1 MSLRFLLLFFVSA
14 TAGIPQLTWAS
25 SQACVG
31 NLVWLDDNAN
41 GIKENAESGFPGI
54 EVALHRSSKIIDQVV
69 TSNGYFQLCAPTA
82 GEYQLKIQIPEGY
95 VVSTPNAGTSDHKDS
110 DSDANGVINVLARAG
125 KRQTKFDFGLTP
137 TDSSIQFTAS
147 TIPAVSNVAISALS
161 TNDAPPIY
169 TGENSILFG
178 PWVESR
184 HRNDGVFDRF
194 NAALMWTRTS
204 NVISVLEDAR
214 NTKTSLILQLGSVQE
229 WGWNFQTNS
238 SRFTLA
244 KWKRS
249 VDRFAKDANIN
260 RALSQAISD
269 GVIRSIYLIDEPHHK
284 RWSPGRNNY
293 KHITNADIDEMAR
306 YIKSYWPAAS
316 TAVRASPRTLF
327 SYGRANRNWRY
338 LDEAFLM
345 INYRKWKKFGKR
357 TVEDFM
363 EREIAEANR
372 QGLGLIGSIQM
383 LIGGP
388 YSDKDWWSNR
398 SSSGAKPTGKLK
410 VSPDELETYVEA
422 FLQPR
427 NAKGEIDSN
436 GVRRFND
443 IMIFRWDRNNERDW
457 KNRHYSNTI
466 DDLNQLL
473 NAL

>member
-1 MSLRFLLLFFVSA
+1 MNLRVLLLVLA
-14 TAGIPQLTWAS
+14 TFAAYSTQLSWAS

-31 NLVWLDDNAN
+31 NLVWLDKNAN
-41 GIKENAESGFPGI
+41 GIKDNGESGFPGI
-54 EVALHRSSKIIDQVV
+54 EVALYRSNKVIDQVV

-95 VVSTPNAGTSDHKDS
+95 VVSIPNAGTSDHKDS

-125 KRQTKFDFGLTP
+125 KRQTKFDFGLTLN
-137 TDSSIQFTAS
+137 DSVTQYSAS
-147 TIPAVSNVAISALS
+147 PNSAVSNVAVSNFNI
-161 TNDAPPIY
+161 TKAPPIY

-194 NAALMWTRTS
+194 NAALLWTRSS
-204 NVISVLEDAR
+204 NILSVLEDAR
-214 NTKTSLILQLGSVQE
+214 NTNTSLILQLGSVQE
-229 WGWNFQTNS
+229 WGWNFQSNS

-249 VDRFAKDANIN
+249 VDRFANNATIK
-260 RALSQAISD
+260 RALNAAIAD
-269 GVIRSIYLIDEPHHK
+269 GVIRAIYLIDEPHHK
-284 RWSPGRNNY
+284 RWSPGRNSY

-457 KNRHYSNTI
+457 KNRHYSNSI
-466 DDLNQLL
+466 DDLNKLL